1 MKIAFVSAARSIH
14 TVKWVNFLVKRGNE
28 VRLYSLP
35 DHENT
40 LGNINPR
47 VKIVYLKREG
57 FAGYFLNAGQ
67 LRREILSFSPDI
79 VNSHY
84 ASGYGTLTM
93 LSRVH
98 PLLLSVWG
106 SDVYDF
112 PMKSPAHKNLVRMNL
127 EKADAVASTSRV
139 MADRVRRVLGYQK
152 PIFITPFGVDT
163 SLFSPEEGEKE
174 SRDGAVRFGTVKALE
189 DKYGMDY
196 LIRAFAMVKKR
207 LPETANVT
215 LEIYGKGS
223 RAEALQSLI
232 DSLGLSDCAH
242 LRGAVPNTQVPEV
255 IREMDVFCLPSTLD
269 SESFGVS
276 AVEAMACGVPV
287 VCSDVDGFRETVED
301 GVTGFIVARCN
312 EKALAEKMY
321 DLAINPQLCEILGKA
336 GRERVLK
343 LYDFSKNVEDME
355 DFYRRTIEMVHGRK
369 EKL

>member
-14 TVKWVNFLVKRGNE
+14 TVKWVNFLAERGHE

-35 DHENT
+35 DHENK
-40 LGNINPR
+40 LGNIDPR
-47 VKIVYLKREG
+47 VTVVYLKKGG
-57 FAGYFLNAGQ
+57 FSGYFSNEGQ
-67 LRREILSFSPDI
+67 LRREIRQFHPDI

-112 PMKSPAHKNLVRMNL
+112 PLKSPLHKQLVKRNL

-139 MADRVRRVLGYQK
+139 MADRVRRVLGYRR

-163 SLFSPEEGEKE
+163 KLFSSSE
-174 SRDGAVRFGTVKALE
+174 SHKNADSICFGTVKALE

-207 LPETANVT
+207 LPETADVT
-215 LEIYGKGS
+215 LKIYGKGS
-223 RAEALQSLI
+223 RQQALQGLI
-232 DSLGLSDCAH
+232 DSLGLSECAQ
-242 LRGAVPNTQVPEV
+242 LCGAVPNTEVPDI
-255 IREMDVFCLPSTLD
+255 IRKMDIFCLPSTLD

-276 AVEAMACGVPV
+276 AVEAMSCGIPV

-301 GVTGFIVARCN
+301 GVTGYLVPRCD
-312 EKALAEKMY
+312 EKALADKMY
-321 DLAINPQLCEILGKA
+321 DLAVNPQLCEMFGQA
-336 GRERVLK
+336 GRERVLR
-343 LYDFSKNVEDME
+343 LYDFSKNVEEME
-355 DFYRRTIEMVHGRK
+355 GFYRQTIELAK
-369 EKL
+369 KK